1 MTACVSCIEKQR
13 AVLLAVLGEEV
24 GRGSRYALLDH
35 PDHDN
40 IGDSVIWAGEIALL
54 KQLTGRQPSY
64 AAGVHDYDQ
73 KPLVRSHGDG
83 VIFFHGGG
91 NFGDL
96 YPPFHAF
103 KLRAL
108 QAFPGRR
115 IVQMPQSIH
124 FNDPSGVAA
133 TAAAIEAHG
142 NFRFLARD
150 QATFDFAKSAFGCE
164 VSLVPDAAFGLGP
177 LKTSHRPSKRLLQFR
192 RRDQESDT
200 GGVAGSV
207 D

>member
-73 KPLVRSHGDG
+73 KQLERSHGDG

-91 NFGDL
+91 N
-96 YPPFHAF
+96 PPG
-103 KLRAL
+103 KG
-108 QAFPGRR
+108 P
-115 IVQMPQSIH
+115 
-124 FNDPSGVAA
+124 PS
-133 TAAAIEAHG
+133 
-142 NFRFLARD
+142 LAGAVHR
-150 QATFDFAKSAFGCE
+150 Q
-164 VSLVPDAAFGLGP
+164 GLLHQG
-177 LKTSHRPSKRLLQFR
+177 QR
-192 RRDQESDT
+192 RRAHRRGLALRREGEES
-200 GGVAGSV
+200 GAKGLLVGPKVSAKGMGEKAGAKM
-207 D
+207 DAIP